1 MSSIFCNGKIWF
13 QSNNIFS
20 FELCSSCLVAD
31 EAAELVLG
39 AFIFEKINFNQNM
52 KVGYRVLEFWRW
64 RRGELSYS

>member
-1 MSSIFCNGKIWF
+1 
-13 QSNNIFS
+13 
-20 FELCSSCLVAD
+20 LVAD